1 MVMMV
6 EVVRMVLMVNDG
18 SELMTQLMK
27 TIVMMMLMT
36 EVVMR
41 TKVVMVV
48 VRRNMC
54 G

>member
-6 EVVRMVLMVNDG
+6 EVARMVLMVNDG